1 MGLDGKVLDWIKSY
15 LANRQQNV
23 WPMVSHL
30 TYVKYRQGVPQG
42 SILGPLLY
50 LIYADDLKNIVKK
63 CGYAFYAD
71 DTVLYSIDNNFAKA
85 KRNMVRNLTA
95 INKWCKVNGIY
106 TNTTKTKYM
115 IFGSKHTLAKV
126 EDFNMRVGGP
136 EIERVL
142 SYTYLGITL
151 DPSMTLKKHVNKVI
165 NRVTNRVKQ
174 LTSTFLTNKAVLLVY
189 KNMILLVM
197 EHGYIFLSAATK
209 ANRDKLQT
217 LQNKA
222 LHIIHNVDKYHNSE
236 ILQKESNLMRLKHRR
251 EIHLHNFMFTLKDDL
266 RMKKAGG
273 RLGVKLD
280 QARK

>member
-1 MGLDGKVLDWIKSY
+1 
-15 LANRQQNV
+15 
-23 WPMVSHL
+23 MVSHL
-30 TYVKYRQGVPQG
+30 TYVKYRQGIPQG

-95 INKWCKVNGIY
+95 INEWCKVNGIY
-106 TNTTKTKYM
+106 TNTKTKYM

-151 DPSMTLKKHVNKVI
+151 DPSMTLKIHVNKVI

-174 LTSTFLTNKAVLLVY
+174 LTSTFLTNKAALLVY
-189 KNMILLVM
+189 KNMILPVM

-209 ANRDKLQT
+209 ANKNKLQT

>member
-1 MGLDGKVLDWIKSY
+1 
-15 LANRQQNV
+15 
-23 WPMVSHL
+23 
-30 TYVKYRQGVPQG
+30 
-42 SILGPLLY
+42 
-50 LIYADDLKNIVKK
+50 
-63 CGYAFYAD
+63 
-71 DTVLYSIDNNFAKA
+71 
-85 KRNMVRNLTA
+85 
-95 INKWCKVNGIY
+95 
-106 TNTTKTKYM
+106 
-115 IFGSKHTLAKV
+115 
-126 EDFNMRVGGP
+126 
-136 EIERVL
+136 
-142 SYTYLGITL
+142 
-151 DPSMTLKKHVNKVI
+151 MTLKKHVNKVI

-174 LTSTFLTNKAVLLVY
+174 LTSTFLTNKAALLVY

-273 RLGVKLD
+273 RLGVKTRSSKKMNFSL
-280 QARK
+280 RKPNTEQYRKCVSYHGPKQWNKLPVSVQLVADKRMFRFLVTKHVMTKAEKTAENTQPNT

>member
-1 MGLDGKVLDWIKSY
+1 
-15 LANRQQNV
+15 
-23 WPMVSHL
+23 
-30 TYVKYRQGVPQG
+30 
-42 SILGPLLY
+42 
-50 LIYADDLKNIVKK
+50 
-63 CGYAFYAD
+63 
-71 DTVLYSIDNNFAKA
+71 
-85 KRNMVRNLTA
+85 MVRNLTA
-95 INKWCKVNGIY
+95 INKWCKVNAIY
-106 TNTTKTKYM
+106 TNTTKNNYM

-126 EDFNMRVGGP
+126 ENFNMRVGGP

-142 SYTYLGITL
+142 SYTHLGITL

-165 NRVTNRVKQ
+165 DRVTNRVRQ
-174 LTSTFLTNKAVLLVY
+174 LKRMCTFLTNKAGLLVY
-189 KNMILLVM
+189 KNMILPVM

-209 ANRDKLQT
+209 ATRDKQQT
-217 LQNKA
+217 LRNKA